1 MAKPRVKADAD
12 GEVPTGAKEGGP
24 GAAASVGVTLV
35 NRAGPEAETGK
46 GAEMGMVS
54 GAEAG
59 DGSVVQT
66 EMGSEDDTGTGT
78 VEDTGLA
85 RGEELGTGIGEE
97 AGPGSEDGTG
107 RGEEMVKG
115 AAPGAEALT
124 SGVGLWTSLRSGLT
138 RVDVGM
144 GARAV
149 PRAGVGSRPGVNVGR
164 GVNTAG
170 SPELG
175 GRGAGANGGT
185 GVSPSRGAC
194 LTTIFTTPVLF
205 TMVGGT
211 TLQRAGLPHSKLAH
225 LRTSQSQLVALDLE
239 GERFASPCT
248 SHWPL
253 CQ

>member
-12 GEVPTGAKEGGP
+12 GEAPTGAKEGGP

-97 AGPGSEDGTG
+97 AGPGSEDDTG

-115 AAPGAEALT
+115 AAPGAEAVETENKLDPKFFYC
-124 SGVGLWTSLRSGLT
+124 SFYYP
-138 RVDVGM
+138 
-144 GARAV
+144 V
-149 PRAGVGSRPGVNVGR
+149 PPLPLPPSFTCFPEDLHSHTMRPKIQG
-164 GVNTAG
+164 
-170 SPELG
+170 
-175 GRGAGANGGT
+175 
-185 GVSPSRGAC
+185 
-194 LTTIFTTPVLF
+194 I
-205 TMVGGT
+205 
-211 TLQRAGLPHSKLAH
+211 
-225 LRTSQSQLVALDLE
+225 
-239 GERFASPCT
+239 
-248 SHWPL
+248 
-253 CQ
+253 